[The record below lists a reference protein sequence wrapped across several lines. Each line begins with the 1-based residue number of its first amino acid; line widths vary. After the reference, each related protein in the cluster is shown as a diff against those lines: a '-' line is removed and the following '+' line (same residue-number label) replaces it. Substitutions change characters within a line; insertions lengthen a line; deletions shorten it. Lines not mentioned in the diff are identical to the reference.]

1 MHKQF
6 YVICCCLLST
16 ALMGNFTVSQGA
28 PSYRID
34 VLEQGNP
41 GGWEASLKTFDDETA
56 IAQSE
61 TIEMDIWLRD
71 VAEPLITAGF
81 WMEFD
86 ASQMDIISTD
96 VYSQPWDPGM
106 SQTVENPQ
114 GPGSYMVTLGN
125 LSSASPDGE
134 DDIILAKVM
143 FQCTSFDDV
152 TVTLATIPNFDTV
165 VGDSTGVYDSEIAPH
180 TITLYPT
187 GGGPA
192 VCDDGIACTI
202 DSSGLDGQCVNI
214 PDDSLCDDGLFCNG
228 TETCDPLSG
237 CQAGSDFCK
246 PQEECEEETDECIPI
261 DEPCIPPCNGE
272 DPIPPVDVMP
282 LSLRLI
288 PQMHLRSH
296 WMPLPLFMFIFNED
310 EGTRFDKTT
319 TVRFSGEEIVTTPVT
334 FVLSKKLLYVFSLIK
349 AAEFGSR
356 GITEVGITV
365 TTDEGGST
373 EMLQIITLPF
383 F

>member
-6 YVICCCLLST
+6 YVICCCLLSI
-16 ALMGNFTVSQGA
+16 ALMGNFTVSHGA

-41 GGWEASLKTFDDETA
+41 GGWEESLKTFDDETT

-61 TIEMDIWLRD
+61 TVGMDIWLGD

-96 VYSQPWDPGM
+96 VYSQPWDSGM

-180 TITLYPT
+180 TINFYPT

-202 DSSGLDGQCVNI
+202 DSSGPDGQCVNI

-237 CQAGSDFCK
+237 CQAGSDFCN
-246 PQEECEEETDECIPI
+246 PQEECDEETDECIPT
-261 DEPCIPPCNGE
+261 DGPCIPPCNGE
-272 DPIPPVDVMP
+272 DPIPPEDVLP

-310 EGTRFDKTT
+310 EGITFDKTT
-319 TVRFSGEEIVTTPVT
+319 TVGFSGEGIVTTPVT

-356 GITEVGITV
+356 GITEVEITV

>member
-16 ALMGNFTVSQGA
+16 ALMGNFTVSHGA

-61 TIEMDIWLRD
+61 TVEMDIWLRD

-152 TVTLATIPNFDTV
+152 TVTLATIPN
-165 VGDSTGVYDSEIAPH
+165 
-180 TITLYPT
+180 
-187 GGGPA
+187 
-192 VCDDGIACTI
+192 
-202 DSSGLDGQCVNI
+202 
-214 PDDSLCDDGLFCNG
+214 
-228 TETCDPLSG
+228 
-237 CQAGSDFCK
+237 
-246 PQEECEEETDECIPI
+246 
-261 DEPCIPPCNGE
+261 
-272 DPIPPVDVMP
+272 
-282 LSLRLI
+282 
-288 PQMHLRSH
+288 
-296 WMPLPLFMFIFNED
+296 
-310 EGTRFDKTT
+310 
-319 TVRFSGEEIVTTPVT
+319 
-334 FVLSKKLLYVFSLIK
+334 
-349 AAEFGSR
+349 
-356 GITEVGITV
+356 
-365 TTDEGGST
+365 
-373 EMLQIITLPF
+373 
-383 F
+383 